1 MMLGNMAKEGKEF
14 DEIDV
19 KISLLHRNL
28 SYEVFIEISSRNRLG
43 LSN

>member
-28 SYEVFIEISSRNRLG
+28 SYEVFMEQHMG
-43 LSN
+43 LSSQVKR